1 MTSLP
6 ANILEEI
13 SWNDQGLVPAIA
25 QDAVTGRVL
34 MMAWMNLE
42 SLQATYKSGFVTYW
56 SRSRQRL
63 WCKGESSGNQQKV
76 QSIQL
81 DCDGDTVLILVE
93 QIGGIACHTGRNS
106 CLYRELRSDD
116 SGNPQWV
123 TTEEV
128 IKSPQEMYSN
138 DS

>member
-6 ANILEEI
+6 ANILEEV

-25 QDAVTGRVL
+25 QDAATGRVL
-34 MMAWMNLE
+34 MMAWMNLD
-42 SLQATYKSGFVTYW
+42 SLQQTYKTGFATYW

-81 DCDGDTVLILVE
+81 DCDGDTVLMLVE

-106 CLYRELRSDD
+106 CLYRELQTDD
-116 SGNPQWV
+116 ADNPQWV